1 MQQTAMSC
9 MAAETFPP
17 EMWAGPRHQTG
28 LHALKCI
35 FLHISC
41 SR

>member
-1 MQQTAMSC
+1 
-9 MAAETFPP
+9 
-17 EMWAGPRHQTG
+17 